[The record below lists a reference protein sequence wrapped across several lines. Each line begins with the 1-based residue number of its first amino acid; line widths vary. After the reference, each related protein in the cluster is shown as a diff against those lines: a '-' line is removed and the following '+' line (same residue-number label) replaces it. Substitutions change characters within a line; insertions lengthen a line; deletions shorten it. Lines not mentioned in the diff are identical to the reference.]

1 MLIALE
7 QALDARRHRSLLSE
21 APVMPMQWIVIIVLE
36 ELLFLTIAIV
46 HIDQPL
52 ATAASLLSLST
63 AIAVCIVLLLVDDRP
78 FFRGRLCD

>member
-1 MLIALE
+1 
-7 QALDARRHRSLLSE
+7 
-21 APVMPMQWIVIIVLE
+21 MPMQWIVIIVLA
-36 ELLFLTIAIV
+36 ELPFLTIAKV
-46 HIDQPL
+46 YMDQPL